1 MIAAHGASLTVDDSS
16 LIITYSPLLAALS
29 QSGTQM
35 ETVDISAVS
44 GVSVQDPTAY
54 TQGSLTLEGVGKS
67 ISFSPNSAKD
77 LAALVDDIN
86 AILKGEKPKN
96 IGANTSDSS
105 DAPAATAVAGLDFV
119 GFDVETAND
128 DWGSICQIGLVKYKD
143 GLEETSVS
151 WLCSPPESLNFFN
164 EINIGIHGITPEMVA
179 DQPRFADLVPQMVDF
194 VGDLPLVAHNA
205 QFDFTALSRACAA
218 SGIDVPEMI
227 YGCSLTLARNEK
239 LQVENHKLPT
249 VASHLGFEL
258 KNHHDATEDA
268 RACAAIAIALARRHS
283 FEGSFVDFVHS
294 RGFTMGTV
302 DNARVYPVLKDR
314 SGANVALQRRNFGL
328 DAGKKPEVEQ
338 PAVDH
343 AWESP
348 KAEPKKQSGRR
359 APWDKVATPDVIPD
373 PNPDADPSS
382 LLYGHNVTLTGDFE
396 PYEKGALWQR
406 IADQGATIGKNVTK
420 KTTILVAGPWATITS
435 KQKRAEELKEKGQD
449 IQIWDEKQL
458 FTALGLDEQPPF

>member
-1 MIAAHGASLTVDDSS
+1 MIAAYGASISLDDSTLTIS
-16 LIITYSPLLAALS
+16 YSPLLAALS
-29 QSGTQM
+29 KSSAQSESVDLTQ
-35 ETVDISAVS
+35 VS
-44 GVSVQDPTAY
+44 GVSVQDPTAF
-54 TQGSLTLEGVGKS
+54 THGFLNLEGVDKS
-67 ISFSPNSAKD
+67 IAFAPNSSAD
-77 LAALVDDIN
+77 LAALAADID
-86 AILKGEKPKN
+86 AVLKGEKPQHLGG
-96 IGANTSDSS
+96 GAPVVPS
-105 DAPAATAVAGLDFV
+105 APSTVAGLNFV

-128 DWGSICQIGLVKYKD
+128 DWGSICQIGLVKYVD
-143 GLEETSVS
+143 GVEESSES
-151 WLCSPPESLNFFN
+151 WLCTPPESLNFFN

-179 DQPRFADLVPQMVDF
+179 DQPRFADLVPKMVEF

-258 KNHHDATEDA
+258 KNHHDAAEDA
-268 RACAAIAIALARRHS
+268 RACAAITIALAKRHS

-328 DAGKKPEVEQ
+328 NAGKTEVPVQ
-338 PAVDH
+338 PAVDP
-343 AWESP
+343 AWETP

-359 APWDKVATPDVIPD
+359 APWDKVATPEVIPD
-373 PNPDADPSS
+373 PNPDADPASI
-382 LLYGHNVTLTGDFE
+382 LYGQNVTLTGDFE

-406 IADQGATIGKNVTK
+406 IADQGALIGKNVTK